1 MRAQL
6 RCFITE
12 DLFSPDWSTD
22 YHKTISLSLDKSEAK
37 QSFIIILNME
47 VEEGSQTCQENQVVV
62 TEGSRTEQQVPP
74 CSVREGGVR
83 GTEKLVVL
91 TD

>member
-47 VEEGSQTCQENQVVV
+47 VEEGSQVLIELSLHYNYIGHLKFDPVV
-62 TEGSRTEQQVPP
+62 TLS
-74 CSVREGGVR
+74 
-83 GTEKLVVL
+83 
-91 TD
+91 